1 MIKLQGVYSALV
13 TPFNEDGTVDYGALR
28 ALIQW
33 QIAEGVSGVSP
44 VGTTGE
50 SPTLSPADHLKVIE
64 ATVEAA
70 AGKAQIIAG
79 TGANSTEEAI
89 HLTREILGLGVDATL
104 QVTPYYNKPNAEG
117 LYRHFAAVADLG
129 LPVVLYNVPGRSAKE
144 IPLPV
149 VERLAKHP
157 NVCAIKEAA
166 GSVDRVSAIR
176 QIAPDLTILSGD
188 DALALPMIAVGA
200 QGVISVASNVI
211 PREMSQMVRAALGGD
226 FAQARALHER
236 WYPLFRD
243 LFCDTNPI
251 PVKAALGMMGK
262 IRPVYRL
269 PLCAPDEQCTAL
281 LRGTLSALGLIK

>member
-1 MIKLQGVYSALV
+1 MITLKGVYSALV
-13 TPFNEDGTVDYGALR
+13 TPFNDDGSVDYGALR

-33 QIAEGVSGVSP
+33 QLEQGVSGVSP

-64 ATVEAA
+64 ATVEAV

-89 HLTREILGLGVDATL
+89 LLTKEIIGLGVDASL

-129 LPVVLYNVPGRSAKE
+129 VPVVLYNVPGRSAKE

-157 NVCAIKEAA
+157 NVCAIKEAG

-176 QIAPDLTILSGD
+176 QIAPGLTILSGD
-188 DALALPMIAVGA
+188 DALTLPMIAVGA

-211 PREMSQMVRAALGGD
+211 PAEMSQMVRLRPLLRHQSHPRQGRPRHDGQDSPRLPPPPLRARRPLHRHPPRLPH
-226 FAQARALHER
+226 QARPHQVK
-236 WYPLFRD
+236 D
-243 LFCDTNPI
+243 LP
-251 PVKAALGMMGK
+251 
-262 IRPVYRL
+262 
-269 PLCAPDEQCTAL
+269 
-281 LRGTLSALGLIK
+281 